1 VTPLRLTRRDLLKAG
16 GALAGTALL
25 GEPVLRALAAA
36 PKHGRLEDIEHV
48 VILIQENRSFDHYFG
63 TYPAVRG
70 FDDRHALHGVFSQHY
85 VDASHAPRTVVPF
98 NLDTTRL
105 GSMQT
110 GECTNDIT
118 HGYDDQHACWNGG
131 AMNTW
136 AQVHAHD
143 NDHSFMGY
151 YSRKDLPYY
160 HALADAFTICDAYHC
175 SVMGST
181 SSNRLYA
188 LTGTL
193 DPTGEHGG
201 PVLSTRKLT
210 DAIPSSPSG
219 HWGVFSRTWTTY
231 PEQLTDAGISW
242 RCYGNPDGNYEDN
255 PLYLFEQ
262 YWPQNYGADPAMAAR
277 ATRLQAS
284 LAPVFPADFLHDAA
298 AGTLPA
304 VSWLVA
310 SAVQSE
316 HPAGAP
322 HDGEHATSLVVAALM
337 ASPLWAKTALFVTYD
352 ENGGFFD
359 HVPPPTPPLGTPG
372 EFVTGRSE
380 PIGFGF
386 RVPMLVVSPFS
397 RGGFVCRDRFD
408 HTSLLRFLERR
419 FGVRAAN
426 ISDWRRHTAGDL
438 TSAFNFVRPDASLPL
453 LPVAPPNDPAQH
465 PECLTAEVQSDP
477 YVAPDPSATPRAHQE
492 PGTRRSP
499 SGPVHERDRD
509 GGERRATR

>member
-1 VTPLRLTRRDLLKAG
+1 VTGAALIGGPLLH
-16 GALAGTALL
+16 
-25 GEPVLRALAAA
+25 ALAA
-36 PKHGRLEDIEHV
+36 PPRRGRLEDIEHV

-70 FDDRHALHGVFSQHY
+70 FDDRHALQGVFHQWY
-85 VDASHAPRTVVPF
+85 VDPATHAVREVVPF
-98 NLDTTRL
+98 HLDTTAV

-118 HGYDDQHACWNGG
+118 HGYGDQHTSWNNG
-131 AMNTW
+131 AMDKW
-136 AQVHAHD
+136 AQAHAGD
-143 NDHSFMGY
+143 SDHSFMGY
-151 YSRKDLPYY
+151 YGRSDLPYY
-160 HALADAFTICDAYHC
+160 YALADAFTLCDAYHC

-188 LTGTL
+188 LTGML
-193 DPTGEHGG
+193 DPAGRFGG

-210 DAIPSSPSG
+210 DAVPPSPSG
-219 HWGVFSRTWTTY
+219 RWGVFSHDWITY

-242 RCYGNPDGNYEDN
+242 RSYGNPDGNYEDN

-262 YWPQNYGADPAMAAR
+262 YWPQNYSGDAAMAAR
-277 ATRLQAS
+277 AASLQAS
-284 LAPVFPADFLHDAA
+284 LAPVFPADFLADAA
-298 AGTLPA
+298 AGTLPS

-310 SAVQSE
+310 NATQSE

-322 HDGEHATSLVVAALM
+322 HDGENIVSVVVDALI

-359 HVPPPTPPLGTPG
+359 HVPPPVPPAGMAG
-372 EFVTGRSE
+372 EFVTGHSE
-380 PIGFGF
+380 PIGLGF

-397 RGGFVCRDRFD
+397 RGGFVSRDLFD
-408 HTSLLRFLERR
+408 HTSLLLFLERR

-426 ISDWRRHTAGDL
+426 VSAWRRSTVGDL
-438 TSAFNFVRPDASLPL
+438 TAAFNFVRPDASTVL

-465 PECLTAEVQSDP
+465 PECLTAEVQTDP
-477 YVAPDPSATPRAHQE
+477 YNAPDPAATPTAHQE
-492 PGTRRSP
+492 PGTRPSP
-499 SGPVHERDRD
+499 SGLGSPHGHGR
-509 GGERRATR
+509 GGGGGD